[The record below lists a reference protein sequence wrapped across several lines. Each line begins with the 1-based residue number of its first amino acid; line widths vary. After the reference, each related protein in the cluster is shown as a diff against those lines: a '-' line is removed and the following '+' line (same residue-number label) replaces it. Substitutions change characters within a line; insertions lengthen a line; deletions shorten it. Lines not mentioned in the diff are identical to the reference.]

1 VSNSLIA
8 IFPAPARFAALHQLA
23 RTFFDRFEMANDT
36 ELDGLSRRE
45 RQIMDFL
52 FQSGKASVGEVM
64 DGIPNPPG
72 YSAVRAT
79 LRTLEQ
85 KGRVVH
91 EEDGRAYIYR
101 PTVRR
106 EAARRSALTHVL
118 KTFFDNSAEQAVAA
132 LLELKG
138 PKLSEAELERVAR
151 LVNDAKK
158 EGR

>member
-1 VSNSLIA
+1 M
-8 IFPAPARFAALHQLA
+8 APDDESA
-23 RTFFDRFEMANDT
+23 
-36 ELDGLSRRE
+36 GLSRRE

-52 FQSGKASVGEVM
+52 FQRGHASVGEVL
-64 DGIPNPPG
+64 DGIPDPPG

-85 KGRVVH
+85 KGRVTH
-91 EEDGRAYIYR
+91 QEEGRAYIYK
-101 PTVRR
+101 PTARR
-106 EAARRSALTHVL
+106 DAARRSALTHVL

-138 PKLSEAELERVAR
+138 PRLSGAELDRVAK
-151 LVNDAKK
+151 LVDQAKK

>member
-1 VSNSLIA
+1 M
-8 IFPAPARFAALHQLA
+8 PQ
-23 RTFFDRFEMANDT
+23 DD
-36 ELDGLSRRE
+36 ELTGLSRRE

-52 FQSGKASVGEVM
+52 FQRGKASVGEVM
-64 DGIPNPPG
+64 EGIPNPPG

-85 KGRVVH
+85 KGRVLH
-91 EEDGRAYIYR
+91 EEEGRAYVYR
-101 PTVRR
+101 PSVRR
-106 EAARRSALTHVL
+106 EAARRTALTHVL

-138 PKLSEAELERVAR
+138 PKLSDAELDRVAR
-151 LVNDAKK
+151 LVNSAKK

>member
-1 VSNSLIA
+1 VLE
-8 IFPAPARFAALHQLA
+8 LQQLA
-23 RTFFDRFEMANDT
+23 HFGRPLTHFRPSMTQDD
-36 ELDGLSRRE
+36 ELRGLSRRE
-45 RQIMDFL
+45 RQIMDLL
-52 FQSGKASVGEVM
+52 FQRGKASVGEVM
-64 DGIPNPPG
+64 DGIPDPPG

-85 KGRVVH
+85 KGRVTH

-101 PTVRR
+101 PTIRR
-106 EAARRSALTHVL
+106 DAARKSALTHVL

-138 PKLSEAELERVAR
+138 PRLSDAELERVSR
-151 LVNDAKK
+151 LVENAKK

>member
-1 VSNSLIA
+1 MS
-8 IFPAPARFAALHQLA
+8 H
-23 RTFFDRFEMANDT
+23 DD
-36 ELDGLSRRE
+36 ELRGLSRRE
-45 RQIMDFL
+45 RQIMDLL
-52 FQSGKASVGEVM
+52 FQRGKASVGEVM
-64 DGIPNPPG
+64 EGIPDPPG

-85 KGRVVH
+85 KGRVTH

-101 PTVRR
+101 PTLRR
-106 EAARRSALTHVL
+106 EAARKSALTHVL

-138 PKLSEAELERVAR
+138 PKLSGAELERVSR
-151 LVNDAKK
+151 LVESAKK

>member
-1 VSNSLIA
+1 MRRIA
-8 IFPAPARFAALHQLA
+8 ASICFHQRVGCA
-23 RTFFDRFEMANDT
+23 ITQPDFIMANED
-36 ELDGLSRRE
+36 ELTGLSRRE

-52 FQSGKASVGEVM
+52 FQRGKASVGEVM

-85 KGRVVH
+85 KGRVTH
-91 EEDGRAYIYR
+91 EEDGRAYVYR
-101 PTVRR
+101 PTLRR
-106 EAARRSALTHVL
+106 DAASRSALTHVL

-138 PKLSEAELERVAR
+138 TKLSGAELDRVAR
-151 LVNDAKK
+151 LVDQAKR

>member
-1 VSNSLIA
+1 MAESVCFLSAGGLGVHTTDFI
-8 IFPAPARFAALHQLA
+8 
-23 RTFFDRFEMANDT
+23 MANEDD
-36 ELDGLSRRE
+36 LAGLSRRE

-52 FQSGKASVGEVM
+52 FQRGKASVGEVM

-85 KGRVVH
+85 KGRVSH

-101 PTVRR
+101 PTLRR
-106 EAARRSALTHVL
+106 DAASRSALTHVL

-138 PKLSEAELERVAR
+138 TKLSGAELDRVAR
-151 LVNDAKK
+151 LVDQAKR

>member
-1 VSNSLIA
+1 MS
-8 IFPAPARFAALHQLA
+8 Q
-23 RTFFDRFEMANDT
+23 ND
-36 ELDGLSRRE
+36 ELTRLSRRE
-45 RQIMDFL
+45 RQIMDLL
-52 FQSGKASVGEVM
+52 FQRGKASVGEVM
-64 DGIPNPPG
+64 DGIPDPPG

-85 KGRVVH
+85 KGRVTH

-101 PTVRR
+101 PTLRR
-106 EAARRSALTHVL
+106 DAARKSALTHVL

-138 PKLSEAELERVAR
+138 PRLSDAELERVSR
-151 LVNDAKK
+151 LVENAKK

>member
-1 VSNSLIA
+1 
-8 IFPAPARFAALHQLA
+8 
-23 RTFFDRFEMANDT
+23 MAHDE
-36 ELDGLSRRE
+36 ELQGLSRRE

-52 FQSGKASVGEVM
+52 FQRGKASVSEVM

-79 LRTLEQ
+79 LRTLEH

-91 EEDGRAYIYR
+91 EEDGRAYVYR

-138 PKLSEAELERVAR
+138 PKLTTAELERVAR
-151 LVNDAKK
+151 LVDNAKR

>member
-1 VSNSLIA
+1 
-8 IFPAPARFAALHQLA
+8 
-23 RTFFDRFEMANDT
+23 MANDT

-118 KTFFDNSAEQAVAA
+118 KTIFDNSAEQAVAA

>member
-1 VSNSLIA
+1 M
-8 IFPAPARFAALHQLA
+8 PQDDELA
-23 RTFFDRFEMANDT
+23 GM
-36 ELDGLSRRE
+36 SRRE

-52 FQSGKASVGEVM
+52 FQRGKASVGEVM
-64 DGIPNPPG
+64 EGIPDPPG

-85 KGRVVH
+85 KGRVSH

-101 PTVRR
+101 PTLRR
-106 EAARRSALTHVL
+106 DAARKSALTHVL

-138 PKLSEAELERVAR
+138 PRLSDAQLDRVSQM
-151 LVNDAKK
+151 VENAKR

>member
-1 VSNSLIA
+1 MS
-8 IFPAPARFAALHQLA
+8 H
-23 RTFFDRFEMANDT
+23 DD
-36 ELDGLSRRE
+36 ELSGLSRRE

-52 FQSGKASVGEVM
+52 FQRGKASVGEVM

-91 EEDGRAYIYR
+91 EEDGRAYVYR
-101 PTVRR
+101 PTLRR

-151 LVNDAKK
+151 LVADAKK

>member
-1 VSNSLIA
+1 MAASICFHQRVGWA
-8 IFPAPARFAALHQLA
+8 ISQPDFI
-23 RTFFDRFEMANDT
+23 MANED
-36 ELDGLSRRE
+36 ELTGLSRRE

-52 FQSGKASVGEVM
+52 FQRGKASVGEVM

-85 KGRVVH
+85 KGRVTH
-91 EEDGRAYIYR
+91 EEDGRAYVYR
-101 PTVRR
+101 PTLRR
-106 EAARRSALTHVL
+106 DAASRSALTHVL

-138 PKLSEAELERVAR
+138 TKLSGAELDRVAR
-151 LVNDAKK
+151 LVDQAKR

>member
-1 VSNSLIA
+1 MS
-8 IFPAPARFAALHQLA
+8 QDDELA
-23 RTFFDRFEMANDT
+23 
-36 ELDGLSRRE
+36 GLSRRE

-52 FQSGKASVGEVM
+52 FERGKASVGEVM
-64 DGIPNPPG
+64 DGIPDPPG

-85 KGRVVH
+85 KGRVSH

-101 PTVRR
+101 PTLRR
-106 EAARRSALTHVL
+106 DAARKSALTHVL
-118 KTFFDNSAEQAVAA
+118 RTFFDNSAEQAVAA

-138 PKLSEAELERVAR
+138 PRLSEAELERVSR
-151 LVNDAKK
+151 MVENAKK

>member
-1 VSNSLIA
+1 
-8 IFPAPARFAALHQLA
+8 
-23 RTFFDRFEMANDT
+23 
-36 ELDGLSRRE
+36 
-45 RQIMDFL
+45 MDFL
-52 FQSGKASVGEVM
+52 FQRGKASVGEVM

-91 EEDGRAYIYR
+91 EEDGRAYVYR

-138 PKLSEAELERVAR
+138 TKLTGAELERVAK
-151 LVNDAKK
+151 LVENAKK

>member
-1 VSNSLIA
+1 MG
-8 IFPAPARFAALHQLA
+8 HE
-23 RTFFDRFEMANDT
+23 D
-36 ELDGLSRRE
+36 ELTGLSRRE

-52 FQSGKASVGEVM
+52 FQRGRASVGEVL

-91 EEDGRAYIYR
+91 EEDGRAYVYR
-101 PTVRR
+101 PTLRP
-106 EAARRSALTHVL
+106 EAARRTALTHVL

-138 PKLSEAELERVAR
+138 TKLSKAELDRVGK
-151 LVNDAKK
+151 LVDLAKK

>member
-1 VSNSLIA
+1 MSLDDE
-8 IFPAPARFAALHQLA
+8 LA
-23 RTFFDRFEMANDT
+23 
-36 ELDGLSRRE
+36 GLSRRE

-52 FQSGKASVGEVM
+52 FQRGKASVGEVM

-79 LRTLEQ
+79 LRTLGK

-91 EEDGRAYIYR
+91 EEEGRAYVYR

-138 PKLSEAELERVAR
+138 PKLTEAELQRVAR

>member
-1 VSNSLIA
+1 MS
-8 IFPAPARFAALHQLA
+8 P
-23 RTFFDRFEMANDT
+23 ND
-36 ELDGLSRRE
+36 ELTGLSRRE

-52 FQSGKASVGEVM
+52 FQRGKASVGEVM
-64 DGIPNPPG
+64 DGIPDPPG

-79 LRTLEQ
+79 LRTREQ
-85 KGRVVH
+85 KGRVSH

-101 PTVRR
+101 PTLRR
-106 EAARRSALTHVL
+106 DAARKSALTHVV

-138 PKLSEAELERVAR
+138 PRLSDAELERVSR
-151 LVNDAKK
+151 LVENAKK

>member
-1 VSNSLIA
+1 MLE
-8 IFPAPARFAALHQLA
+8 LQQLA
-23 RTFFDRFEMANDT
+23 GCSGCPFTPLTTSMTQDD
-36 ELDGLSRRE
+36 ELRGLSRRE
-45 RQIMDFL
+45 RQIMDLL
-52 FQSGKASVGEVM
+52 FQRGKASVGEVM
-64 DGIPNPPG
+64 DGIPDPPG

-85 KGRVVH
+85 KGRVTH

-101 PTVRR
+101 PTLRR
-106 EAARRSALTHVL
+106 DAARKSALTHVL

-138 PKLSEAELERVAR
+138 PRLSDAQLDRVSR
-151 LVNDAKK
+151 LIENAKK

>member
-1 VSNSLIA
+1 
-8 IFPAPARFAALHQLA
+8 
-23 RTFFDRFEMANDT
+23 MANDT

-138 PKLSEAELERVAR
+138 PKLSEADLERVAR

>member
-1 VSNSLIA
+1 MS
-8 IFPAPARFAALHQLA
+8 Q
-23 RTFFDRFEMANDT
+23 ND
-36 ELDGLSRRE
+36 ELTGLSRRE
-45 RQIMDFL
+45 RQIMDLL
-52 FQSGKASVGEVM
+52 FQRGKASVGEVM
-64 DGIPNPPG
+64 DGIPDPPG

-85 KGRVVH
+85 KGRVTH

-101 PTVRR
+101 PTLRR
-106 EAARRSALTHVL
+106 DAARKSALTHVL

-138 PKLSEAELERVAR
+138 PRLSDAELERVSR
-151 LVNDAKK
+151 LVENAKK

>member
-1 VSNSLIA
+1 
-8 IFPAPARFAALHQLA
+8 
-23 RTFFDRFEMANDT
+23 MAHED
-36 ELDGLSRRE
+36 ELEGLSRRE

-52 FQSGKASVGEVM
+52 FQRGKASVGEVLE
-64 DGIPNPPG
+64 GIPNPPG

-91 EEDGRAYIYR
+91 EEDGRAYVYR
-101 PTVRR
+101 PTLRR
-106 EAARRSALTHVL
+106 DAARRTALTHVL
-118 KTFFDNSAEQAVAA
+118 RTFFDNSAEQAVAA

-138 PKLSEAELERVAR
+138 PKLSQAELDRVSR
-151 LVNDAKK
+151 IVDQAKR

>member
-1 VSNSLIA
+1 MAAWICFHQRVGWA
-8 IFPAPARFAALHQLA
+8 ITQPDFI
-23 RTFFDRFEMANDT
+23 MANED
-36 ELDGLSRRE
+36 ELTGLSRRE

-52 FQSGKASVGEVM
+52 FQRGKASVGEVM

-85 KGRVVH
+85 KGRVTH
-91 EEDGRAYIYR
+91 EEDGRAYVYR
-101 PTVRR
+101 PTLRR
-106 EAARRSALTHVL
+106 DAASRSALTHVL

-138 PKLSEAELERVAR
+138 TKLSGAELDRVAR
-151 LVNDAKK
+151 LVDQAKR

>member
-1 VSNSLIA
+1 MI
-8 IFPAPARFAALHQLA
+8 Q
-23 RTFFDRFEMANDT
+23 DD
-36 ELDGLSRRE
+36 ELRGLSRRE
-45 RQIMDFL
+45 RQIMDLL
-52 FQSGKASVGEVM
+52 FQRGKASVGEVM
-64 DGIPNPPG
+64 DGIPDPPG

-85 KGRVVH
+85 KGRVTH

-101 PTVRR
+101 PTLRR
-106 EAARRSALTHVL
+106 DAARKSALTHVL

-138 PKLSEAELERVAR
+138 PRLSDAQLDRVSR
-151 LVNDAKK
+151 LIENAKK

>member
-1 VSNSLIA
+1 
-8 IFPAPARFAALHQLA
+8 
-23 RTFFDRFEMANDT
+23 MAHED
-36 ELDGLSRRE
+36 ELEGLSRRE

-52 FQSGKASVGEVM
+52 FQRGKAAVGEVLE
-64 DGIPNPPG
+64 GIPNPPG

-91 EEDGRAYIYR
+91 EEDGRAYVYR
-101 PTVRR
+101 PTLRR
-106 EAARRSALTHVL
+106 DAARKTALTHVL
-118 KTFFDNSAEQAVAA
+118 RTFFDNSAEQAVAA

-138 PKLSEAELERVAR
+138 PKLSQAELDRVAR
-151 LVNDAKK
+151 IVDQAKR

>member
-1 VSNSLIA
+1 MS
-8 IFPAPARFAALHQLA
+8 Q
-23 RTFFDRFEMANDT
+23 ND
-36 ELDGLSRRE
+36 ELTGLSRRE

-52 FQSGKASVGEVM
+52 SQRGKASVGEVL
-64 DGIPNPPG
+64 DGIPDPPG

-85 KGRVVH
+85 KGRVSH

-101 PTVRR
+101 PTLRR
-106 EAARRSALTHVL
+106 DAARKSALTHVV
-118 KTFFDNSAEQAVAA
+118 KTFFDNSAEQALAA

-138 PKLSEAELERVAR
+138 TRLSEAELERVSR
-151 LVNDAKK
+151 LVENAKK

>member
-1 VSNSLIA
+1 MRLSVHSFLGFAMSNDNE
-8 IFPAPARFAALHQLA
+8 LA
-23 RTFFDRFEMANDT
+23 
-36 ELDGLSRRE
+36 GLSRRE

-52 FQSGKASVGEVM
+52 FQRGKATVGEVM
-64 DGIPNPPG
+64 DGIPDPPG

-85 KGRVVH
+85 KSRVMH
-91 EEDGRAYIYR
+91 EEDGRAYVYR
-101 PTVRR
+101 PTLKRD
-106 EAARRSALTHVL
+106 AARKSALTHVL

-138 PKLSEAELERVAR
+138 PRLSDAELDRVSR
-151 LVNDAKK
+151 LVENAKK

>member
-1 VSNSLIA
+1 MS
-8 IFPAPARFAALHQLA
+8 QDDELA
-23 RTFFDRFEMANDT
+23 
-36 ELDGLSRRE
+36 GLSRRE

-52 FQSGKASVGEVM
+52 FERGKASVGEVM
-64 DGIPNPPG
+64 DGIPDPPG

-85 KGRVVH
+85 KGRVSH

-101 PTVRR
+101 PTLRR
-106 EAARRSALTHVL
+106 DAARKSALTHVL
-118 KTFFDNSAEQAVAA
+118 RTFFDNSAEQAVAA

-138 PKLSEAELERVAR
+138 PRLSEAELERVS
-151 LVNDAKK
+151 LMVENAKK

>member
-1 VSNSLIA
+1 
-8 IFPAPARFAALHQLA
+8 
-23 RTFFDRFEMANDT
+23 MAHED
-36 ELDGLSRRE
+36 ELEGLSRRE

-52 FQSGKASVGEVM
+52 FQRGRASVGEVL

-85 KGRVVH
+85 KGRVIH
-91 EEDGRAYIYR
+91 EEDGRAYVYR
-101 PTVRR
+101 PTLRR
-106 EAARRSALTHVL
+106 DAARRSALTHVL

-138 PKLSEAELERVAR
+138 TKLSQAELDRVAK
-151 LVNDAKK
+151 LVDQAKT

>member
-1 VSNSLIA
+1 
-8 IFPAPARFAALHQLA
+8 
-23 RTFFDRFEMANDT
+23 
-36 ELDGLSRRE
+36 
-45 RQIMDFL
+45 MDFL
-52 FQSGKASVGEVM
+52 FQRGKASVGEVM

-91 EEDGRAYIYR
+91 EEDGRAYVYR
-101 PTVRR
+101 PTLRR
-106 EAARRSALTHVL
+106 DAARKSALTHVL

-132 LLELKG
+132 LLELRG
-138 PKLSEAELERVAR
+138 TKLTGAELERVAR
-151 LVNDAKK
+151 IVDQAKR

>member
-1 VSNSLIA
+1 MS
-8 IFPAPARFAALHQLA
+8 Q
-23 RTFFDRFEMANDT
+23 ND
-36 ELDGLSRRE
+36 ELTGLSRRE

-52 FQSGKASVGEVM
+52 FQRGKASVGEVM
-64 DGIPNPPG
+64 DGIPDPPG

-85 KGRVVH
+85 KGRVSH

-101 PTVRR
+101 PTLRR
-106 EAARRSALTHVL
+106 DAARKSALTHVV
-118 KTFFDNSAEQAVAA
+118 KTFFDNSAEQALAA

-138 PKLSEAELERVAR
+138 TRLSDAELERVSR
-151 LVNDAKK
+151 LVENAKK